1 MLGLQVV
8 VAVGLAVLGGQ
19 VVARRIGVATPIVLV
34 AAGVL
39 LTVIPALRGI
49 ELPAEAV
56 LVLFLPALLFWES
69 LTTSAREIRRFIRS
83 IVLTGT
89 LLVVATAAAVAA
101 VGHSLGLSWETAW
114 IIGAAVAPTDATAV
128 AALGRVLPRGRMTV
142 LRAESLINDGTAL
155 VVYGLALGLVTG
167 SAEITTGH
175 VTGLFARSFLG
186 GIAVGLLVGRL
197 IFEARRR
204 MADPLL
210 NNVVTVLTPFVLY
223 LLAEEM
229 HASGVLAVVTCGLL
243 WARMAPRVISAH
255 TRQQSTSFWT
265 LTTFLLNG
273 GLFVLIGLEL
283 PVAVQNLSASAVGSA
298 VGTGMLVTVA
308 VYLTTLVVRLVF
320 LNISIGVIRAL
331 DRRPQQRQLRTT
343 ARGRVV
349 STVAGFRGGVSLAV
363 ALSVPSALPGL
374 GGSSARDMIV
384 FVTAGVV
391 VTSLVVQGL
400 ALPRVIR
407 WAQMPEDLSE
417 DEEVAL
423 AAVTA
428 TREALARIPELAA
441 QTEVGQEVVDAVRQ
455 EYQDHLATKG
465 SDEASDDAVQR
476 HDQYTRLRLAMI
488 ASRRETLVRLRD
500 QGTIDD
506 TVLRRI
512 QARLDVEEVRLLGPV
527 ELD

>member
-8 VAVGLAVLGGQ
+8 VSIGFAVLVGQ
-19 VVARRIGVATPIVLV
+19 LVARRTGIATPIVLV
-34 AAGVL
+34 AAGLVL
-39 LTVIPALRGI
+39 TTVPTLRGV

-69 LTTSAREIRRFIRS
+69 LTTSAREIRRFIRG

-101 VGHSLGLSWETAW
+101 VGHGLGLSWGTAW

-167 SAEITTGH
+167 SAEISTGH

-186 GIAVGLLVGRL
+186 GIVVGLLVGRL

-204 MADPLL
+204 MTEPLL

-223 LLAEEM
+223 LLAEEL

-283 PVAVQNLSASAVGSA
+283 PIAVQNLSASA

-308 VYLTTLVVRLVF
+308 VYLATLIVRLAF
-320 LNISIGVIRAL
+320 LNISIGIIRGAGPAPATAAAA
-331 DRRPQQRQLRTT
+331 DHRTRT
-343 ARGRVV
+343 GREY
-349 STVAGFRGGVSLAV
+349 GGGV
-363 ALSVPSALPGL
+363 PGRGLPGRRTVGPL
-374 GGSSARDMIV
+374 GLAW
-384 FVTAGVV
+384 A
-391 VTSLVVQGL
+391 QGL
-400 ALPRVIR
+400 PG
-407 WAQMPEDLSE
+407 P
-417 DEEVAL
+417 
-423 AAVTA
+423 
-428 TREALARIPELAA
+428 
-441 QTEVGQEVVDAVRQ
+441 G
-455 EYQDHLATKG
+455 
-465 SDEASDDAVQR
+465 
-476 HDQYTRLRLAMI
+476 HDRLRHCRCRRDI
-488 ASRRETLVRLRD
+488 ARCPGFGVA
-500 QGTIDD
+500 
-506 TVLRRI
+506 
-512 QARLDVEEVRLLGPV
+512 ARHPLGP
-527 ELD
+527 DA